1 MEESFAQNGSGNLK
15 IVKLPNAKVCLQR
28 KMLLIQHKAWK
39 VVSCGFKRRGEGE
52 GGGGGGDIEAFA
64 PLIFFLPPNLPLPL
78 EFLAF

>member
-28 KMLLIQHKAWK
+28 KMLLIQHKAW
-39 VVSCGFKRRGEGE
+39 
-52 GGGGGGDIEAFA
+52 GGGGGGGWGGDIEAFA

-78 EFLAF
+78 EFLAL